1 VTLHPL
7 LRELREE
14 RIANGHR
21 PPYELGVEAARASS
35 GPTLADPPEPVARVE
50 ELDADGVPVRMLWGT
65 DESPAPALIYFF
77 GGGWVTG
84 GLDDVEPS
92 CRRLANAARCAVAT
106 VGYRLAPEHP
116 FPAALDDCLAATR
129 WLAEHAPELGL
140 DARRLAIGGASA
152 GGNLAALVCLRA
164 RDDGGGPALTSQLL
178 VYPVTDYR
186 ADTPSMRECT
196 DPCFLNDRSMEWFW
210 SLYLRDPRDA
220 DAAAPLRARDLRGLP
235 PALVITAE
243 HDPLRDEGE
252 RYAERLREAGVGAEA
267 VRYDGMVHG
276 FFSMSRLPESRA
288 AVGRA
293 AASLR
298 GGWE

>member
-1 VTLHPL
+1 MTLHPL
-7 LRELREE
+7 LRALRQE
-14 RIANGHR
+14 RAANGFR
-21 PPYELGVEAARASS
+21 PPHELGVEAARGANA
-35 GPTLADPPEPVARVE
+35 PTLVDPLEPVARVA
-50 ELDADGVPVRMLWGT
+50 ELDAGGVPVRIFWGT
-65 DESPAPALIYFF
+65 DEAPAPTLVYLF

-84 GLDDVEPS
+84 GLVDVEPS
-92 CRRLANAARCAVAT
+92 CRRLANAARCAVAA
-106 VGYRLAPEHP
+106 VGYRLAPEYP
-116 FPAALDDCLAATR
+116 FPAALEDCFAATR
-129 WLAEHAPELGL
+129 WLAEHGGELGL

-164 RDDGGGPALTSQLL
+164 RDEGGPKLTSQVL
-178 VYPVTDYR
+178 VYPVTDHL

-196 DPCFLNDRSMEWFW
+196 DRYFLHARTMEWCW
-210 SLYLRDPRDA
+210 SLYLRNPDDA

-252 RYAERLREAGVGAEA
+252 RYAERLREAGVDAEV

-276 FFSMSRLPESRA
+276 FFSMSRIPESRA
-288 AVGRA
+288 AVACA

-298 GGWE
+298 EGWE

>member
-1 VTLHPL
+1 MTLHPL

-14 RIANGHR
+14 RAAAGVR
-21 PPYELGVEAARASS
+21 PPHELGVEAARAASA
-35 GPTLADPPEPVARVE
+35 PTLADPPEAVARVD
-50 ELDADGVPVRMLWGT
+50 ELDAGGVPVRIFWGT
-65 DESPAPALIYFF
+65 DESPAPVLVYLF

-92 CRRLANAARCAVAT
+92 CRRVANAARCAVAT

-129 WLAEHAPELGL
+129 WLAHNAEELGL

-152 GGNLAALVCLRA
+152 GGNLAAVVALRF
-164 RDDGGGPALTSQLL
+164 RDEGGPALTSQLL
-178 VYPVTDYR
+178 VYPVTDHLP
-186 ADTPSMRECT
+186 DTPSMRECS
-196 DPCFLNDRSMEWFW
+196 DRYFLDARSLEWFW
-210 SLYLRDPRDA
+210 SLYLSDPGDV
-220 DAAAPLRARDLRGLP
+220 DAATPMRARDLRGLP
-235 PALVITAE
+235 PALVITPE

-252 RYAERLREAGVGAEA
+252 RYADRLCEAGVEAAA

-276 FFSMSRLPESRA
+276 FFSMSRLPASRA
-288 AVGRA
+288 AVERA
-293 AASLR
+293 AAALH

>member
-1 VTLHPL
+1 MTLHPL
-7 LRELREE
+7 LRALREQ
-14 RIANGHR
+14 RAADGFR
-21 PPYELGVEAARASS
+21 PPYEVGVEAARV
-35 GPTLADPPEPVARVE
+35 PTPPSLADPPEPVARVA
-50 ELDADGVPVRMLWGT
+50 ELDAGNTPVRTFWGT
-65 DESPAPALIYFF
+65 TESPAPTLLYFF

-92 CRRLANAARCAVAT
+92 CRRLANAARGAVAA

-129 WLAEHAPELGL
+129 WVAEHGRKLGL
-140 DARRLAIGGASA
+140 DSGRLAIGGASA
-152 GGNLAALVCLRA
+152 GGNLAALVSLRA
-164 RDDGGGPALTSQLL
+164 RDDGGPKLTSQLL
-178 VYPVTDYR
+178 VYPVTDHL

-196 DPCFLNDRSMEWFW
+196 DRYFLNARSMEWFW
-210 SLYLRDPRDA
+210 SLYLRDRSDA
-220 DAAAPLRARDLRGLP
+220 EAASPLRARDLSGLP

-252 RYAERLREAGVGAEA
+252 RYAERLRDAGVDAQIECYA
-267 VRYDGMVHG
+267 GMVHG

-288 AVGRA
+288 AVERA

-298 GGWE
+298 EGWG